1 MKVKRSRIP
10 RMILGVALCLG
21 MLGLAPSA
29 ALASSPLPTP
39 ANLQAVH
46 VADTSADLTWLSN
59 GASAQDVLEVMASG
73 AWHEYARGLFGSI
86 SLTGLTR
93 ATTYTF
99 RVYSIPVQ
107 GLGYTTSAPSAPVTF
122 TTLSA
127 PDTAPPSKPPAPT
140 FSSTTT
146 TATNVSWGEATDNVQ
161 VTGYYLQQLV
171 GGVWS
176 TIRTVGA
183 AARFQSINGLTPA
196 TAYTFAVVAFDAR
209 GNTSVR
215 SDPGTVT
222 TLAST
227 PSPACQVQLETYSPG
242 FTADLAITNTT
253 AAPINGWTIQF
264 TLPATATAVWPFG
277 GVLARNGAVGTI
289 TPFSYNSVIGVG
301 VQIFVGFTG
310 SVTPFT
316 PPAGFTFNGLPCT
329 SG

>member
-1 MKVKRSRIP
+1 MNVKRSRIL
-10 RMILGVALCLG
+10 RMVLGAALCLG
-21 MLGLAPSA
+21 ALSLAPSA
-29 ALASSPLPTP
+29 ALASAPLPAPT
-39 ANLQAVH
+39 NLQAVH
-46 VADTSADLTWLSN
+46 VADISADLTWLSN
-59 GASAQDVLEVMASG
+59 GASAQDVLEIKASG
-73 AWHEYARGLFGSI
+73 AWRQYAGGLFGSI
-86 SLTGLTR
+86 SLTKLTP

-122 TTLSA
+122 TTLA
-127 PDTAPPSKPPAPT
+127 GPDTVPPSKPPAPT

-146 TATNVSWGEATDNVQ
+146 TATNVFWGEATDNVQ

-183 AARFQSINGLTPA
+183 AARFQSISGLTPA
-196 TAYTFAVVAFDAR
+196 TSYTFAVIAFDAR

-227 PSPACQVQLETYSPG
+227 PSPTCQVQVLTYSPG
-242 FTADLAITNTT
+242 FTANLTITNTT
-253 AAPINGWTIQF
+253 TAPINGWTIQF
-264 TLPATATAVWPFG
+264 TLPAAATAWPFG
-277 GVLARNGAVGTI
+277 GVLARNGAVSTI

-301 VQIFVGFTG
+301 VQTFVGFEG
-310 SVTPFT
+310 SVTPFI

>member
-1 MKVKRSRIP
+1 
-10 RMILGVALCLG
+10 MILGVALCLG
-21 MLGLAPSA
+21 MLGLAPLA

-39 ANLQAVH
+39 TNLQAMH

-59 GASAQDVLEVMASG
+59 GASAQDVLQVMASG

-107 GLGYTTSAPSAPVTF
+107 GPWLHHQRSLRTGDVHDPVR
-122 TTLSA
+122 A
-127 PDTAPPSKPPAPT
+127 GHRPPPSKPPAPT
-140 FSSTTT
+140 FSSTTTTTTTT

-161 VTGYYLQQLV
+161 VTGYYLQQLL

-196 TAYTFAVVAFDAR
+196 TAYTFAVIAFDAR

-242 FTADLAITNTT
+242 FTATLTITNTT

-289 TPFSYNSVIGVG
+289 TPFSYNSVIGAD
-301 VQIFVGFTG
+301 VQTFVGFTG

>member
-1 MKVKRSRIP
+1 MCLGT
-10 RMILGVALCLG
+10 LGV
-21 MLGLAPSA
+21 APSA
-29 ALASSPLPTP
+29 AFASSPLPAPTS
-39 ANLQAVH
+39 LQAVH

-59 GASAQDVLEVMASG
+59 GASAQDVLEVMANG
-73 AWHEYARGLFGSI
+73 AWQEYARGLFGSI
-86 SLTGLTR
+86 SLTGLSR

-122 TTLSA
+122 TTLPA
-127 PDTAPPSKPPAPT
+127 PDTVPPSKPPAPT

-146 TATNVSWGEATDNVQ
+146 TATNVSWGAATDNVQ

-171 GGVWS
+171 GGGWS
-176 TIRTVGA
+176 TIRAVGA
-183 AARFQSINGLTPA
+183 AARFQSISGLSPA
-196 TAYTFAVVAFDAR
+196 TSYTFAVVAFDAR
-209 GNTSVR
+209 GNTSAR

-227 PSPACQVQLETYSPG
+227 PAPACQVQVLTYSPG
-242 FTADLAITNTT
+242 FTANLTITNTT
-253 AAPINGWTIQF
+253 ATPINGWTIQF
-264 TLPATATAVWPFG
+264 TLPATATASPFG
-277 GVLARNGAVGTI
+277 GVLNRNGTVGTI

-301 VQIFVGFTG
+301 LQTFVGFTG

-316 PPAGFTFNGLPCT
+316 PPADFTFNGLPCT

>member
-10 RMILGVALCLG
+10 RMILGAALCLG
-21 MLGLAPSA
+21 ALGLAPSA
-29 ALASSPLPTP
+29 ALASSPLPAPT
-39 ANLQAVH
+39 NL
-46 VADTSADLTWLSN
+46 
-59 GASAQDVLEVMASG
+59 
-73 AWHEYARGLFGSI
+73 
-86 SLTGLTR
+86 
-93 ATTYTF
+93 
-99 RVYSIPVQ
+99 Q

-127 PDTAPPSKPPAPT
+127 PDTVPPSKPPAPT

-146 TATNVSWGEATDNVQ
+146 TTTNVSWGEATDNVQ

-183 AARFQSINGLTPA
+183 AARFQSISGLTPA
-196 TAYTFAVVAFDAR
+196 TSYTFAVIAFDAR
-209 GNTSVR
+209 GNASVR

-227 PSPACQVQLETYSPG
+227 PSPTCQVQVLTYSPG
-242 FTADLAITNTT
+242 FSVDLTITNTT

-264 TLPATATAVWPFG
+264 TLPATATTGWPFG

-289 TPFSYNSVIGVG
+289 TPFSYNRVIGVG
-301 VQIFVGFTG
+301 LQTFVGFTG